1 MKKRLCLMLLFFAA
15 ALTALS
21 IRIGFLQL
29 YDDEPLAVMAEG
41 QYLTELGEV
50 TQRAGIYDREG
61 REITGGKIY
70 AYYYISEDVGDE
82 TENEDGMSDRDGEVS
97 VSKEKDGVS
106 EEAAERKAG
115 GEKESDSDLGQS
127 LKTAG
132 EQKNDDLPEGR
143 ADLLKQLGCELV
155 RPYENGYCVWKGEY
169 SRRNQARI
177 EAEYGAL
184 TVRKQERYAD
194 SQPAVHL
201 LGYTAG
207 TGDNGEEEGQCGLE
221 KMYDQRLSK
230 GAVRKYLSRA
240 AAGNILRGSGILS
253 DSEISG
259 RFQIS
264 IDLKLQEKAEE
275 LLAENG
281 RPGAVV
287 VSSAETGEILASASY
302 PVYNPNDVGG
312 HLTSEKNELID
323 RVSAGTYPPGSVF
336 KLVVAAAALEA
347 GIADEDSVFE
357 CSGSIETGGI
367 TVRCSTGGE
376 GGHGRI
382 TLRQALADSCNC
394 AFIQLGMETGGQRII
409 EMAESMGLG
418 ADVCPQ
424 LSEST
429 GHLPADAEE
438 CGIANLSI
446 GQGTILATPLQ
457 ITSVMNCVASGGIR
471 LPLKILMPETE
482 QDLIKY
488 DVCPD
493 ILRESAEQNSEGI
506 RVLSER
512 TAASLLSMMRDT
524 TESGTAQKI
533 SEYTEELP
541 GGKTGSA
548 QSSMSG
554 QTVVHGWFSGFF
566 PQTDPEYV
574 ITVFLENGGGGGAC
588 LPVAGGL
595 IRFLSGEAE
604 IGAD

>member
-1 MKKRLCLMLLFFAA
+1 MKHGKKTFVIIEAVLGILVILVLGFIIYKQNGHDPETIAVIIPDVDESEWSAFKYGLKMAAREYDTDVVIISKDNMETANDEIEIMNQEIIKGADAVIVKPIANRDGQQKLKQLEKSVPIMAVGDTFPEEPSGLHTIEPDHYHMGADLAQKLLENYRGN
-15 ALTALS
+15 L
-21 IRIGFLQL
+21 IGKKI
-29 YDDEPLAVMAEG
+29 
-41 QYLTELGEV
+41 
-50 TQRAGIYDREG
+50 GIYSQHATSEAVIKRKKGICDTLKG
-61 REITGGKIY
+61 SGAEILW
-70 AYYYISEDVGDE
+70 
-82 TENEDGMSDRDGEVS
+82 S

-230 GAVRKYLSRA
+230 GAVRKYLSRD

-493 ILRESAEQNSEGI
+493 ILRESAEQKK
-506 RVLSER
+506 R
-512 TAASLLSMMRDT
+512 
-524 TESGTAQKI
+524 K
-533 SEYTEELP
+533 
-541 GGKTGSA
+541 
-548 QSSMSG
+548 
-554 QTVVHGWFSGFF
+554 
-566 PQTDPEYV
+566 
-574 ITVFLENGGGGGAC
+574 
-588 LPVAGGL
+588 
-595 IRFLSGEAE
+595 
-604 IGAD
+604 